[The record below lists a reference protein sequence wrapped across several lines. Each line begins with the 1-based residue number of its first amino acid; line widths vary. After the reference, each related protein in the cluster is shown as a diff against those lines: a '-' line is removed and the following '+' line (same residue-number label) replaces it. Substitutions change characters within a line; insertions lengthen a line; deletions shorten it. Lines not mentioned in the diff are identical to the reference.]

1 MLQAQIL
8 ECDAEQQVNTISQK
22 SLPGQANVIRQAAK
36 TVTAVDVCFFLLQKT
51 KSIPCCLTENRSYK
65 IDVDSNLGFFFFTP
79 IFITVEA
86 SLKKGSLTCFCSFQP
101 RNGADSDVVFLVWAV
116 REK

>member
-8 ECDAEQQVNTISQK
+8 ECDAEQQVNIISQK

-36 TVTAVDVCFFLLQKT
+36 TVTAVEVCFFLLQNT

-65 IDVDSNLGFFFFTP
+65 VDVDSNFFFFFLLP
-79 IFITVEA
+79 
-86 SLKKGSLTCFCSFQP
+86 SLLSRP
-101 RNGADSDVVFLVWAV
+101 R
-116 REK
+116 

>member
-1 MLQAQIL
+1 MLQALIL

-65 IDVDSNLGFFFFTP
+65 IDVDSNLGFFFYSHLYNSRGL
-79 IFITVEA
+79 V
-86 SLKKGSLTCFCSFQP
+86 KKMGHLLAFALFNQEMELTLMSCFWS
-101 RNGADSDVVFLVWAV
+101 GL
-116 REK
+116 